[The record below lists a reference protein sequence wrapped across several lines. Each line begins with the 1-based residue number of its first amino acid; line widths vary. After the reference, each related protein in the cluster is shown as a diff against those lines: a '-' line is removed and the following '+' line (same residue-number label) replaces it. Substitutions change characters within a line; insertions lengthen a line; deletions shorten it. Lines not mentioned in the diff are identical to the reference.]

1 MATASQWLA
10 ATRPRT
16 LPAAVAP
23 VLVGWAVAYQTD
35 YDVVRRSGVGWFAY
49 APLPNATAA
58 APRLPMLL
66 LTVLAMLVALALQ
79 VGVNYS
85 NDYSD
90 GIRGTDEVRV
100 GPVRLVGQ
108 GLAPAAQVKR
118 ASFASFGI
126 AAVAGLVIVLIT
138 GLWLLILVGSLAI
151 VSAWFYTG
159 GRRPYGYAGLGE
171 VFVFVWFGLVAV
183 QGTVL
188 VLTGGTTLLGWLYG
202 VGAGALSCALL
213 VANNLRDVPTDAEN
227 GKHTLAVR
235 LGAANTR
242 WLYVGLVW
250 IGLMTPFVAIA
261 LGGPWQLALGVLAA
275 FAAHRPGW
283 AVIRGA
289 AGRDLLPVLA
299 GTGRT
304 LLVWAVCIT
313 AAYVWAVQALPLQ

>member
-1 MATASQWLA
+1 MATPGQWLA

-16 LPAAVAP
+16 LPAAIAP
-23 VLVGWAVAYQTD
+23 VLVGWAIAHYTLARVPMQ
-35 YDVVRRSGVGWFAY
+35 RGWFSY
-49 APLPNATAA
+49 APLSSAA
-58 APRLPMLL
+58 LIETRPIAL
-66 LTVLAMLVALALQ
+66 LTLLAMVVALALQ

-108 GLAPAAQVKR
+108 KLAAPSAVKR
-118 ASFASFGI
+118 AAFMAFGV
-126 AAVAGLVIVLIT
+126 AAIAGLIIVIIT
-138 GLWLLILVGSLAI
+138 GMWWMLLVGALAI

-159 GRRPYGYAGLGE
+159 GKRPYGYAGLGE

-183 QGTVL
+183 QGTVMT
-188 VLTGGTTLLGWLYG
+188 LTGSASLQGWVYGT
-202 VGAGALSCALL
+202 GAGALSCALL
-213 VANNLRDVPTDAEN
+213 VANNLRDVPTDAQN

-235 LGAANTR
+235 LGESNTR

-250 IGLMTPFVAIA
+250 IGLITPFVAIA
-261 LGGPWQLALGVLAA
+261 LGGPLQLGLGIVAA
-275 FAAHRPGW
+275 ISAHRPGW

-289 AGRDLLPVLA
+289 SGRALLPVLA

-304 LLVWAVCIT
+304 LLVWAIT
-313 AAYVWAVQALPLQ
+313 VTIAYVWAAGFAQ

>member
-23 VLVGWAVAYQTD
+23 VLVGWAVALHASRWD
-35 YDVVRRSGVGWFAY
+35 GSFGWFAT
-49 APLPNATAA
+49 ADLLPADSVKQGSVSTGVA
-58 APRLPMLL
+58 L
-66 LTVLAMLVALALQ
+66 LAMLVALALQ

-108 GLAPAAQVKR
+108 GLAPARQVR
-118 ASFASFGI
+118 NAAFSAFGL
-126 AAVAGLVIVLIT
+126 AALAGMALVAIT
-138 GLWLLILVGSLAI
+138 GHWWLLAVGALAI
-151 VSAWFYTG
+151 LSAWFYTG
-159 GRRPYGYAGLGE
+159 GKNPYGYAGLGE

-183 QGTVL
+183 QGTVI
-188 VLTGGTTLLGWLYG
+188 VLHGSAHPLGWLYG
-202 VGAGALSCALL
+202 IGAGALSCALL
-213 VANNLRDVPTDAEN
+213 VANNLRDVPTDAQA

-235 LGAANTR
+235 LGASNTR

-250 IGLMTPFVAIA
+250 IGLLTPFVAIA
-261 LGGPWQLALGVLAA
+261 LGGPIQLALTAVAA
-275 FAAHRPGW
+275 ISAHRPGW
-283 AVIRGA
+283 TVIRGA
-289 AGRDLLPVLA
+289 SGRELLPVLA

-304 LLVWAVCIT
+304 LIIWAVTIT
-313 AAYVWAVQALPLQ
+313 AAYIWQYSHWAFNLAG